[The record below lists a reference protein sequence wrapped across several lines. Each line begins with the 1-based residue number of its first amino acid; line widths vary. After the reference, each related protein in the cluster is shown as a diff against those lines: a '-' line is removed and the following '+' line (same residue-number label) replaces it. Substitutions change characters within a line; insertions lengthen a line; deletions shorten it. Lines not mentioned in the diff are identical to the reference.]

1 MRPFARSD
9 TSIIARW
16 WWSVDKV
23 MLGAIAAV
31 IVIGILLNFSASP
44 VMAPRIGLSDNYAL
58 LKKQLMWLPISFL
71 LMIVMAFQAPKTVRR
86 IALLVLF
93 GAFVLTIATLFIGE
107 STKGS
112 QRWISLFGF
121 SCQPS
126 EFLKP
131 SFAIISA
138 WLLAMGRKT
147 SNNRYTLVSMGLLVS
162 IMMILLM
169 QPDMG
174 MTFTIVV
181 IWAAQFFLAGISL
194 FVVLIILAAVLVF
207 GIASYFFV
215 PHFQFRINNFLN
227 PEDGATYQVDK
238 AERAFSSGG
247 LFGTGPGEG
256 VVKSSIP
263 DAHTDFI
270 MAVAGEEFGF
280 LLCML
285 IIVLFA
291 LIIFRG
297 FAMAMKEND
306 LFSLIAVAGLLI
318 QFGWQAVIN
327 MSSTFHLIPT
337 KGMTLPFISYGGSS
351 LVSIG
356 FAMGMVLALTR
367 KRTGG
372 EITE

>member
-1 MRPFARSD
+1 MRPFNRSD
-9 TSIIARW
+9 TSILARW

-23 MLGAIAAV
+23 MLGAIVAV

-44 VMAPRIGLSDNYAL
+44 VMAPRMGFSDNYAL
-58 LKKQLMWLPISFL
+58 LKKQLTWLPVSFA
-71 LMIVMAFQAPKTVRR
+71 LMIIMAFQTPKAVRR
-86 IALLVLF
+86 IALLALLA
-93 GAFVLTIATLFIGE
+93 AFVMTGATLFIGE
-107 STKGS
+107 SIKGS
-112 QRWISLFGF
+112 QRWISIFGF

-147 SNNRYTLVSMGLLVS
+147 SNNRYTFVSMGLLVS
-162 IMMILLM
+162 IMMLLLM

-174 MTFTIVV
+174 MTFTMVV
-181 IWAAQFFLAGISL
+181 IWGAQFFLAGISL
-194 FVVLIILAAVLVF
+194 LIVLIIVAAVVVF
-207 GIASYFFV
+207 GVASYFFV

-227 PEDGATYQVDK
+227 PENSDTYQVDK

-256 VVKSSIP
+256 IVKSSIP

-280 LLCML
+280 FLCML

-318 QFGWQAVIN
+318 QFGWQAIIN
-327 MSSTFHLIPT
+327 MSSTLHLIPT

-367 KRTGG
+367 RRTGG
-372 EITE
+372 ELIE